1 MTSLLKWPNESK
13 IPSGKKICVFV
24 IPQSPKGSLFC
35 SHNHGH
41 SFSSFLTSHISA
53 SPVTEE
59 NNIYCINTLQKNNFF
74 NNSRNEFETL
84 LR

>member
-13 IPSGKKICVFV
+13 IPSGKKLCVFV

-35 SHNHGH
+35 THKHGH

-59 NNIYCINTLQKNNFF
+59 SNIYCINTLHKNNVF
-74 NNSRNEFETL
+74 NNSTMSRTK
-84 LR
+84 